1 MLSRVVFA
9 ASYFHWNGAF
19 FFWFHCNGEITMRT
33 MIHYSSNRCRRRTR
47 SRNGNCIAW
56 RRRWHTNEKEKVH
69 RIRYKL
75 NGSPAR
81 FTTFEIVLDVAF
93 VWHIDMLQTRA
104 QTPHISNELN
114 WISKFQEQAENE
126 KHKFDWRRTWNSLTL
141 ALQQQQPYCRYL
153 TRCADTTSMAKY
165 VWKMYRFLKTMR
177 TKMAIAKFDCKTL
190 FGRYI
195 LSTPTIRW
203 KCHLSLKSLK
213 MPSTKSNRFNDIT
226 VNSRSS
232 TGHNGKWIWK

>member
-56 RRRWHTNEKEKVH
+56 RRRWHTNEMEKVH

-81 FTTFEIVLDVAF
+81 FTTFEFVLDVAF

-141 ALQQQQPYCRYL
+141 ALQQQQPYCISHAAPIQLAWQNMYEKCIGFWK
-153 TRCADTTSMAKY
+153 RCERKWQSQNLIVRHCLADIFFPHPQSDGN
-165 VWKMYRFLKTMR
+165 
-177 TKMAIAKFDCKTL
+177 AIC
-190 FGRYI
+190 R
-195 LSTPTIRW
+195 
-203 KCHLSLKSLK
+203 
-213 MPSTKSNRFNDIT
+213 
-226 VNSRSS
+226 
-232 TGHNGKWIWK
+232 